1 MKKKTIL
8 LFMIIIIVIIAVFL
22 VINMNNKKENNNY
35 NNNKIIYEDNNFN
48 LNLIKK
54 VNINKHEN
62 YLISP
67 YSIEIAL
74 SMLKEGAEGNTLK
87 EIENVIGSR
96 NISDITI
103 KDHVIVANA
112 GFIKNEYKKKKKK
125 EYYQILKDK
134 YNSEILYD
142 DFKTPKVIND
152 WVNEK
157 TNGMIKDLLDN
168 INEYFVLGIANA
180 LAIDVEWD
188 HPFDCSKTISQ
199 KFTKED
205 GSSFNTEMMHAIFKY
220 GGTKYLKN
228 DNATGIIIPYKKYN
242 SNTGKEDIDNGNNLE
257 FIAILPNDSVNN
269 YINNLTSEEL
279 DDLLL
284 SAEEASDKLTIY
296 LSLPRFK
303 YDYKLDN
310 FIDILKE
317 MGIKEVFDSEKAD
330 LTNIIERNETTGN
343 IYVGE
348 AIHKTH
354 IDLNEKGTKAAAVTY
369 FGVFSNGALQEE
381 KRKVNIIFN
390 KQFIYMIRDSQTKE
404 ILFFGTVYEPNT
416 WNGSTCSV
424 E

>member
-74 SMLKEGAEGNTLK
+74 SMLKEGAEGNTLN

-96 NISDITI
+96 NINDITI
-103 KDHVIVANA
+103 KDHVSVANA
-112 GFIKNEYKKKKKK
+112 GFIKNEYKKYLKK

-205 GSSFNTEMMHAIFKY
+205 GSSFNTEMMHASFKY
-220 GGTKYLKN
+220 EGTKYLKN
-228 DNATGIIIPYKKYN
+228 DNATGVIIPYKKYN
-242 SNTGKEDIDNGNNLE
+242 LKTGKEDIENGNNLE

-284 SAEEASDKLTIY
+284 SAEEASNKLTIN

-317 MGIKEVFDSEKAD
+317 MGIKEIFDSEKAD
-330 LTNIIERNETTGN
+330 LANIIERNETTGN
-343 IYVGE
+343 IFVGE

-390 KQFIYMIRDSQTKE
+390 KPFIYMIRDSQTKE